1 MPYVKYDW
9 PVIGGRTIPELI
21 AMVAIV
27 GGLTA
32 AGIAGGA
39 GLSGDL
45 VEYVAFAMVFFIIR
59 SNFVLSGLLNISYE
73 RGLLYHKAIGT
84 GMMALVLIHA
94 IGEGMNSTGIVLGVT
109 MLGAPLV
116 YAFEYFLGKFNLF
129 YYPHITL
136 SVATIPVAFLHG
148 APLLGIALIIWL
160 ADLVIRHFIMGKRVN
175 AQASMLGDDCICLDI
190 DTKDSWR
197 YEAGQYCF
205 LMVPGVNSFEYH
217 PFTIASSS
225 PKTSSNANGKTTFL
239 IKVNGDWTAKLV
251 KLVKEG
257 STHGSMVLPV
267 IIDGA
272 YGVLSVDLFNAQTY
286 EHVVLVS
293 GGVGVTPMTA
303 LLMELLS
310 QTQQDGGSKSRR
322 EIHWIWSVRD
332 APLAEYVLEHV
343 VSAQFAKLGFTLAAV
358 EGNTEEDKVAV
369 YVRNSAVIT
378 HNEAQDVVVVEEG
391 RHSTGI
397 AMTSTVSSAASA
409 YAKVSPVEQ
418 KAAGS
423 GVFVTEKVHLR
434 VHYSAKEKPQTS
446 YLHNTKGVF
455 HGKRP
460 DFETIFQQ
468 IAGQASASGGSHRVG
483 VAVCGPAPMVSTVRD
498 LCDGS
503 VGCCGKGFG
512 KGVMFDCHEEIFR
525 F

>member
-1 MPYVKYDW
+1 
-9 PVIGGRTIPELI
+9 
-21 AMVAIV
+21 MVGIV

-39 GLSGDL
+39 GLSGNL
-45 VEYVAFAMVFFIIR
+45 VEYVAFALVFFIIR
-59 SNFVLSGLLNISYE
+59 SNFILSGLLNISYE

-84 GMMALVLIHA
+84 GIMALVLIHA
-94 IGEGMNSTGIVLGVT
+94 IGNGMNSTGIVLGIT

-136 SVATIPVAFLHG
+136 SIATIPVAFLHG
-148 APLLGIALIIWL
+148 ASLLGIALIIWL
-160 ADLVIRHFIMGKRVN
+160 ADVVIRHFIMGKRLN
-175 AQASMLGDDCICLDI
+175 AQASLIGDDYVSLEIE
-190 DTKDSWR
+190 TKDSWR

-205 LMVPGVNSFEYH
+205 LMVPGINSFEYH

-225 PKTSSNANGKTTFL
+225 PKTSNTNGKTTFI
-239 IKVNGDWTAKLV
+239 IKSNGDWTAKLV

-257 STHGSMVLPV
+257 STHGSMVLP
-267 IIDGA
+267 IIVDGA
-272 YGVLSVDLFNAQTY
+272 YGVLSVDLLNARTY

-310 QTQQDGGSKSRR
+310 QTQQDGNNKSRR

-332 APLAEYVLEHV
+332 APLAEHV
-343 VSAQFAKLGFTLAAV
+343 MQHVISAQFAKMGFALAAV
-358 EGNTEEDKVAV
+358 EENTEEDKVAV

-378 HNEAQDVVVVEEG
+378 HNEVQDVVVEEG
-391 RHSTGI
+391 RHSAGI
-397 AMTSTVSSAASA
+397 AMTPVASSPTTNT

-418 KAAGS
+418 KGS
-423 GVFVTEKVHLR
+423 GGGVYVTEKVHLR
-434 VHYSAKEKPQTS
+434 IHYSAKEKPETS
-446 YLHNTKGVF
+446 YLNNMKGVI

-460 DFETIFQQ
+460 DFEAIFQQ
-468 IAGQASASGGSHRVG
+468 IAGQASTSGGSHRVG

-503 VGCCGKGFG
+503 VGCCGNGFG